1 MADIETAYALLEEAI
16 SRAKRIE
23 RDADPIDD
31 QELSGYVYEVRRE
44 LEKLRGDVEGVMGA
58 LED

>member
-23 RDADPIDD
+23 RDAEQIDD
-31 QELSGYVYEVRRE
+31 QELAGYVYEVRRE
-44 LEKLRGDVEGVMGA
+44 LEKVRGDVEGVMGA